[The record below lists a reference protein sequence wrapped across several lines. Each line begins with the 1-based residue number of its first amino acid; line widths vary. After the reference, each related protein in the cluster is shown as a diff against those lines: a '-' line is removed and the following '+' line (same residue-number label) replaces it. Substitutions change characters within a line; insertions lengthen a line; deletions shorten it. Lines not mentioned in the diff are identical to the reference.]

1 MTMQTRSN
9 PFVSTATL
17 ISAMCAA
24 QASGKRASPS
34 WRLSDGHR
42 RDRR

>member
-24 QASGKRASPS
+24 QASRKRASLVLAAVRWTPT
-34 WRLSDGHR
+34 
-42 RDRR
+42 